1 MRDHVMTG
9 DSSRQ
14 AEKHQEV
21 LIVTGMSGAGRS
33 TVGNALEDLGWY
45 VVDNLPPQMLRPLVE
60 LAGKAGNNLPK
71 VAAVVDVRGGKL
83 FADLEETVEALR
95 EATPVR
101 VLFLEATDAALVR
114 RFEQVRRP
122 HPLQGDGTLLD
133 GIGAERQR
141 MLGLRESSDI
151 VVDTSDLNIH
161 QLATTISETFSS
173 ADTPGLQ
180 LTVLSFGYKYGLPA
194 DADLVADMRFL
205 PNPFWVPAL
214 RALSGLDAQVS
225 DYVLAQE
232 GASEFVDRYVL
243 ALAPVLAGYQ
253 RENKRHATI
262 AIGCTGGKHRSVAIV
277 QRLASLL
284 REQPGVAVS
293 IKHRDLGRE

>member
-1 MRDHVMTG
+1 MTG
-9 DSSRQ
+9 DSSRP

-214 RALSGLDAQVS
+214 RALSGLDTQVS

>member
-1 MRDHVMTG
+1 MTE
-9 DSSRQ
+9 DSTS
-14 AEKHQEV
+14 QEV

-60 LAGKAGNNLPK
+60 LAGRAGDTIPK
-71 VAAVVDVRGGKL
+71 VAAVVDVRGGRL
-83 FADLEETVEALR
+83 FSDLEQIVETLR
-95 EATPVR
+95 ETSSVR
-101 VLFLEATDAALVR
+101 VLFLEATDDALVR

-141 MLGLRESSDI
+141 MLAMRESSDLI
-151 VVDTSDLNIH
+151 IDTSDLNIH
-161 QLATTISETFSS
+161 QLATTISQKFADE
-173 ADTPGLQ
+173 DTPGVQ
-180 LTVLSFGYKYGLPA
+180 LTVMSFGFKYGLPP

-205 PNPFWVPAL
+205 PNPFWIPEL
-214 RALSGLDAQVS
+214 RSFTGLDPQVS
-225 DYVLAQE
+225 DYVLSQE
-232 GASEFVDRYVL
+232 GAAEFVQDYSR

-262 AIGCTGGKHRSVAIV
+262 AIGCTGGKHRSVAV
-277 QRLASLL
+277 AEKLAGIL
-284 REQPGVAVS
+284 REQPGVAVNV
-293 IKHRDLGRE
+293 KHRDLGRE